1 MHSRFF
7 PRFSE
12 RNILDR
18 VYSYHARMHVNLP
31 NDIDF
36 REFVYLTDMLDKDLR
51 DAHNA
56 KMQQDLI
63 NKAR

>member
-1 MHSRFF
+1 
-7 PRFSE
+7 
-12 RNILDR
+12 
-18 VYSYHARMHVNLP
+18 MHVNLP